1 MKDITE
7 YKRFCDV
14 NANQEFWCDY
24 IKYKKIGDYVAIE
37 LDTPKNI
44 QSIHIKTLLNSYNY
58 LKYIY
63 LT

>member
-44 QSIHIKTLLNSYNY
+44 QSIVYFGLGSEYTDVIV
-58 LKYIY
+58 
-63 LT
+63 